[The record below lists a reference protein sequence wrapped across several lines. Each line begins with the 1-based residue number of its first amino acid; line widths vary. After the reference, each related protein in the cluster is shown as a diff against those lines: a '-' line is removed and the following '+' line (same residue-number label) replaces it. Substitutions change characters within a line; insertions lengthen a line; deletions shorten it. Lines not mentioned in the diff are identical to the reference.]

1 MVCRGYRTLYF
12 LGEFKFEWV
21 FLIIVCAEMKE
32 SSYDE
37 LTDAV
42 FHEKEGITVGY
53 PFALVL
59 RMRVIQIVCGIS
71 TLVMGAVA
79 LIDEKSQFNLGFGI
93 PAGLSTVLASA
104 NSIYYSKGFDGYQPA
119 SEKKKWPK
127 LKFLGTT
134 VKSITFNVVLW
145 GLSTLLIAILTI
157 NCVRTVLSGK
167 IKLNKTFYVC
177 NKRIDSLLIR

>member
-1 MVCRGYRTLYF
+1 MLDTITICFNFTG
-12 LGEFKFEWV
+12 
-21 FLIIVCAEMKE
+21 AEMKE

-42 FHEKEGITVGY
+42 FHEKEGTTVGY

-93 PAGLSTVLASA
+93 PAGLSTVLAS
-104 NSIYYSKGFDGYQPA
+104 G
-119 SEKKKWPK
+119 
-127 LKFLGTT
+127 
-134 VKSITFNVVLW
+134 
-145 GLSTLLIAILTI
+145 
-157 NCVRTVLSGK
+157 
-167 IKLNKTFYVC
+167 
-177 NKRIDSLLIR
+177 